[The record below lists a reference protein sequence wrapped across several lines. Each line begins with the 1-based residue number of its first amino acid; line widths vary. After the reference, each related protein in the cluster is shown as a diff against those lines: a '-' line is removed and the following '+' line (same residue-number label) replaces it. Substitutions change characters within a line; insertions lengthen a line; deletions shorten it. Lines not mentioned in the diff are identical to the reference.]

1 MDLRGRSGQGVI
13 MRALSII
20 FLGTAAIM
28 LAVTG
33 CRHPGGGGWEGEAG
47 RQGPVSDSAVTGVYG
62 TPEQLTPTEMRIS
75 QDIAQ
80 LLQGGLP
87 EELRS
92 ASNSVRALVSQGVV
106 TLQGTVPTD
115 DLSRELENRIS
126 IMPGVQRVINQLV
139 VELK

>member
-1 MDLRGRSGQGVI
+1 
-13 MRALSII
+13 MRTLSIV
-20 FLGTAAIM
+20 FVVTAAM
-28 LAVTG
+28 VLAVTG
-33 CRHPGGGGWEGEAG
+33 CSHSGRGGWEGEAG
-47 RQGPVSDSAVTGVYG
+47 GLSPVSDREATRVYG
-62 TPEQLTPTEMRIS
+62 TPEQLTPAEMQIS
-75 QDIAQ
+75 RDIAQ

-92 ASNSVRALVSQGVV
+92 VSNNVRALVSQGVV

-115 DLSRELENRIS
+115 QLSRELENRIS